1 MKFKKTLISL
11 SVAIIVAGCSS
22 THTGKFEKEYEGS
35 KQKIE
40 KDYPDSAK
48 KVIPTLEELGKE
60 HEDYYV
66 DVEDFSLERVKESI
80 LPLEFK
86 EHTEI
91 FYKNDPTV
99 NQLVTDLYLKTGIKV
114 EFVFDNKNFEGEI
127 ADANAMIATLPEA
140 PQAEGAVA
148 NGMGIDSTGIFQN
161 AFTEIPNQTPEEQ
174 KLKKMNYKGTL
185 QQVLDYVGVLNGLK
199 WKYDEKA
206 DKVFFY
212 EKSIE
217 TFYIFEQALEIQ
229 ADNKITTSSNSQGE
243 NGSASLGNQQNISM
257 KRDENSWK
265 DIEEELKTMI
275 SKDGKIAFNKRQGS
289 VVVQD
294 NDYVLSKIRDR
305 IEKINAEARK
315 TITIDFSIVNV
326 KLEDA
331 KNLGINWN
339 YVNTTLKNK
348 LLGNVDLTAGSGA
361 VAPSLGGSNISDM
374 GGLQPLYGGNYY
386 GIRTGDNFN
395 MLLGMLSE
403 IGTVN
408 ITSKTAF
415 PSLNNHPTT
424 YQITQNEDYVSSINR
439 EKNSDTRY
447 ENVTTEI
454 DTVRDGITL
463 TVRPR
468 IIGEQ
473 VMLEYSMSLAVN
485 DGLTQAPG
493 VDGVQLP
500 KQSNK
505 DFSQS
510 IIANNGQTTVIM
522 AFQKEDGKTNA
533 KGPGSANLWF
543 LGGSEAYSN
552 NKEIVVITATPFFE
566 LK

>member
-1 MKFKKTLISL
+1 
-11 SVAIIVAGCSS
+11 
-22 THTGKFEKEYEGS
+22 
-35 KQKIE
+35 
-40 KDYPDSAK
+40 
-48 KVIPTLEELGKE
+48 
-60 HEDYYV
+60 
-66 DVEDFSLERVKESI
+66 
-80 LPLEFK
+80 
-86 EHTEI
+86 
-91 FYKNDPTV
+91 
-99 NQLVTDLYLKTGIKV
+99 
-114 EFVFDNKNFEGEI
+114 
-127 ADANAMIATLPEA
+127 MIATLPEA

-439 EKNSDTRY
+439 EKNSDTGD
-447 ENVTTEI
+447 ENVSTEI

>member
-1 MKFKKTLISL
+1 MKFKKTIISL
-11 SVAIIVAGCSS
+11 SITMVLVGCSS
-22 THTGKFEKEYEGS
+22 THTGKFSNEFDNS

-40 KDYPDSAK
+40 EYQDTQK
-48 KVIPTLEELGKE
+48 KVIPTLEELGRE

-66 DVEDFSLERVKESI
+66 DLEDFSVERVKDSI

-91 FYKNDPTV
+91 FYKNEPTV
-99 NQLVTDLYLKTGIKV
+99 NQIVTDLFLKTGIQV
-114 EFVFDNKNFEGEI
+114 EFVFEEKSFDGEI
-127 ADANAMIATLPEA
+127 SEANSLIATLPEA
-140 PQAEGAVA
+140 PQNENSLA
-148 NGMGIDSTGIFQN
+148 NGIGIDSTGVFQN
-161 AFTEIPNQTPEEQ
+161 AFTEIPQKSEEP
-174 KLKKMNYKGTL
+174 KLKKMNYKGSL

-199 WKYDEKA
+199 WKYDEKV
-206 DKVFFY
+206 DKVFFF
-212 EKSIE
+212 ERSIE
-217 TFYIFEQALEIQ
+217 TFYIFEQGLEINS
-229 ADNKITTSSNSQGE
+229 DSKITTSSNSQGE
-243 NGSASLGNQQNISM
+243 NGSASLGNQQNITM

-265 DIEEELKTMI
+265 DIEEELKTML
-275 SKDGKIAFNKRQGS
+275 SKEGKIAFNKRQGS

-294 NDYVLSKIRDR
+294 NDYVLSKIRER
-305 IEKINAEARK
+305 IENINTESTK

-395 MLLGMLSE
+395 MLLGMLGE

-424 YQITQNEDYVSSINR
+424 YQISQNEDYVSSINR
-439 EKNSDTRY
+439 EKKSETGD
-447 ENVTTEI
+447 ENVSTEI

-463 TVRPR
+463 TVRPK

-533 KGPGSANLWF
+533 KGPGSASLWF

>member
-1 MKFKKTLISL
+1 MKFKKTIICL
-11 SVAIIVAGCSS
+11 SVALSIAGCSS
-22 THTGKFEKEYEGS
+22 THTGKFNNEFEGS

-48 KVIPTLEELGKE
+48 KVIPVLDSVGQE
-60 HEDYYV
+60 HNDYYV
-66 DVEDFSLERVKESI
+66 DVEDFSLERVKDSI

-86 EHTEI
+86 EHTEVL
-91 FYKNDPTV
+91 YKKDPTV
-99 NQLVTDLYLKTGIKV
+99 NQFVTDLFLKTGIKV
-114 EFVFDNKNFEGEI
+114 EFIFDNTSFEGEI
-127 ADANAMIATLPEA
+127 ADANAVIATLPEA
-140 PQAEGAVA
+140 PQAEGTIA
-148 NGMGIDSTGIFQN
+148 NGMGVDSTGIFQN
-161 AFTEIPNQTPEEQ
+161 AFTEIPNQSVEEQ
-174 KLKKMNYKGTL
+174 TLKKMNYKGSL

-199 WKYDEKA
+199 WKYDEKV

-217 TFYIFEQALEIQ
+217 TFYVFEQALEISS
-229 ADNKITTSSNSQGE
+229 DNKITTTSNSQGE

-257 KRDENSWK
+257 KKDENSWK

-275 SKDGKIAFNKRQGS
+275 SKEGKIAFNKRQGS

-305 IEKINAEARK
+305 IEKINAEATK

-348 LLGNVDLTAGSGA
+348 LLGDVDLTAGGGS
-361 VAPSLGGSNISDM
+361 VAPALGGSNITDM
-374 GGLQPLYGGNYY
+374 GGLQTLYGGNYY

-395 MLLGMLSE
+395 TLLGMLGE

-424 YQITQNEDYVSSINR
+424 YQISQNEDYVSSINR
-439 EKNSDTRY
+439 EKNSDTGD
-447 ENVTTEI
+447 ENVSTQI
-454 DTVRDGITL
+454 DTVKDGITL
-463 TVRPR
+463 TVTPR

-473 VMLEYSMSLAVN
+473 VRLEYSMSLAVN

>member
-1 MKFKKTLISL
+1 MKFKKTIICL
-11 SVAIIVAGCSS
+11 SVALSIAGCSS
-22 THTGKFEKEYEGS
+22 THTGKFNNEFEGS

-48 KVIPTLEELGKE
+48 KVIPVLDSVGQE
-60 HEDYYV
+60 HNDYYV
-66 DVEDFSLERVKESI
+66 DVEDFSLERVKDSI

-86 EHTEI
+86 EHTEVL
-91 FYKNDPTV
+91 YKKDPTV
-99 NQLVTDLYLKTGIKV
+99 NQFVTDLFLKTGIKV
-114 EFVFDNKNFEGEI
+114 EFIFDNKSFEGEI
-127 ADANAMIATLPEA
+127 ADANAVIATLPEA
-140 PQAEGAVA
+140 PQAEGTIA
-148 NGMGIDSTGIFQN
+148 NGMGVDSTGIFQN
-161 AFTEIPNQTPEEQ
+161 AFTEIPNQSVEEQ
-174 KLKKMNYKGTL
+174 TLKKMNYKGSL

-199 WKYDEKA
+199 WKYDEKV

-217 TFYIFEQALEIQ
+217 TFYVFEQALEISS
-229 ADNKITTSSNSQGE
+229 DNKITTTSNSQGE

-257 KRDENSWK
+257 KKDENSWK

-275 SKDGKIAFNKRQGS
+275 SKEGKIAFNKRQGS

-305 IEKINAEARK
+305 IEKINAEATK

-348 LLGNVDLTAGSGA
+348 LLGDVDLTAGGGS
-361 VAPSLGGSNISDM
+361 VAPSLGGSNITDM
-374 GGLQPLYGGNYY
+374 GGLQTLYGGNYY

-395 MLLGMLSE
+395 TLLGMLGE

-424 YQITQNEDYVSSINR
+424 YQISQNEDYVSSINR
-439 EKNSDTRY
+439 EKNSDTGD
-447 ENVTTEI
+447 ENVSTEI
-454 DTVRDGITL
+454 DTVKDGITL
-463 TVRPR
+463 TVTPR

-473 VMLEYSMSLAVN
+473 VRLEYSMSLAVN